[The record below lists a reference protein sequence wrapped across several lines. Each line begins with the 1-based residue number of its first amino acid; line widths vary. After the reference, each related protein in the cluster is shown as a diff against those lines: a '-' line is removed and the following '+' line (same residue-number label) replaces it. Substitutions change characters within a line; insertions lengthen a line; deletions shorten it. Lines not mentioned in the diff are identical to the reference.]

1 MEKVFYIDLSGIESK
16 EEFHKV
22 LERELL
28 LPEYYGGNLDA
39 LYDVLTDVSDEWN
52 IIFYNSTD
60 FKLGM
65 EKYFSSFEKLCRNV
79 TKENECVRIR
89 IYP

>member
-16 EEFHKV
+16 EEFHKA
-22 LERELL
+22 LKRELP

-52 IIFYNSTD
+52 IIFYNSSG
-60 FKLGM
+60 FKLCM
-65 EKYFSSFEKLCRNV
+65 EKYYNSFEKLCKNV
-79 TKENECVRIR
+79 MSECENIRIR

>member
-22 LERELL
+22 LERELP
-28 LPEYYGGNLDA
+28 LPEYYGRNLDA
-39 LYDVLTDVSDEWN
+39 LYDVLTEVSEDWN
-52 IIFYNSTD
+52 IIFYNSARV
-60 FKLGM
+60 KLCM
-65 EKYFSSFEKLCRNV
+65 EKYYNSFEKLCKNV
-79 TKENECVRIR
+79 MHECENIRIR